1 PVVIIPFP
9 GRVFFV
15 PKETHEMPY
24 DVFGM
29 CNALYDIQAETP
41 ASMLVELGV
50 VKGSMTLIDHEQ
62 QAKMVAAVY
71 SHLVNT
77 EPGGSGCNTMI
88 GIGQL
93 GGTATYTSRVG
104 SDEHGRMY
112 REKMAQL
119 GIKPNLGEED
129 GATGI
134 CLVLVS
140 PDAQRTL
147 CTYLGLSRSLQPEDV
162 NIEDIK
168 NSKYI
173 YVTGYLWDTD
183 NQKEA
188 VLLAMRE
195 ANKAGTKVSL
205 SLSDPF
211 CVNRHKEDFS
221 RIVKEHVDLVFGNKD
236 EAMALTDTDNPLDA
250 LRVLAEQ
257 CEIAVVT
264 LDDKGSLI
272 RSGDKVYEIP
282 VFPVKAIDT
291 TGAGDMYAAGLLYG
305 VTHNL
310 PLDKT
315 GRLASYCAAQV
326 VAKMGPRLEG
336 IDPKAIEVVLA

>member
-1 PVVIIPFP
+1 
-9 GRVFFV
+9 
-15 PKETHEMPY
+15 MQY

-41 ASMLVELGV
+41 ESMLEALGV
-50 VKGSMTLIDHEQ
+50 DKGTMTLIDDAQ
-62 QAKMVAAVY
+62 QSKMVASVY

-77 EPGGSGCNTMI
+77 EPGGSGCNTLV
-88 GIGQL
+88 GIAQL
-93 GGTATYTSRVG
+93 GGTAAYTSRVG
-104 SDEHGRMY
+104 NDEHGRMY
-112 REKMAQL
+112 REKMAKL

-134 CLVLVS
+134 CLVLVT

-147 CTYLGLSRSLQPEDV
+147 CTYLGLSRNLQPSDV
-162 NIEDIK
+162 NIEDIR

-195 ANKAGTKVSL
+195 ANRAGTKVSL

-211 CVNRHKEDFS
+211 CVNRHKDDFN
-221 RIVKEHVDLVFGNKD
+221 RIVRDHVDLLFGNQD
-236 EAMALTDTDNPLDA
+236 EAMTLTDTDNPQDA
-250 LRVLAEQ
+250 LRVLSDH

-264 LDDKGSLI
+264 MDDKGSLI

-315 GRLASYCAAQV
+315 GKLASYCAAQV
-326 VAKMGPRLEG
+326 VAKMGPRLDS